1 MPSGDI
7 RVVDAVCNSQTAAW
21 CPPTC
26 ETRGRPLRVA
36 CADTGFGNRILN
48 WLAPAVYGRVLHRPI
63 VTFWA
68 TPKNTGGRRHFGMR
82 HYGELSALRELV
94 DMPYDLQFIEDWPVS
109 RRGAGVSSSKA
120 FGALTLKQS
129 DYVPVNSLNN
139 FPNSM
144 PGYGFFTPESAWEY
158 WQGWAKHRVWP
169 APNNCTSYAEFALAF
184 RAVFDDFRPR
194 IDLQNP
200 PPRSYL
206 AMHVREGDKRR
217 VSTDAAA
224 TVLRL
229 AQHVSQRTG
238 LSWLVISD
246 NETAAAE
253 VNAEMQRQGIAVLPP
268 RVPLSIS
275 TASPSPPISLRAV
288 VRDFFALSAA
298 AGVLLQTSPF
308 GGWIDS
314 SFSSTAAAVGDAPL
328 LLPARSAKG
337 GSMASLQALT
347 NASGLPLHSCFFKDQ
362 LEAFQQE
369 VEACRKR
376 PFKGPAR

>member
-1 MPSGDI
+1 MPG
-7 RVVDAVCNSQTAAW
+7 RLCCAGGPNDAPCST
-21 CPPTC
+21 T
-26 ETRGRPLRVA
+26 
-36 CADTGFGNRILN
+36 
-48 WLAPAVYGRVLHRPI
+48 
-63 VTFWA
+63 
-68 TPKNTGGRRHFGMR
+68 TGGTAGTVAWLRAAIDNDDLETVVWLLKRGAYHGQPPSFGA
-82 HYGELSALRELV
+82 SALK
-94 DMPYDLQFIEDWPVS
+94 
-109 RRGAGVSSSKA
+109 G
-120 FGALTLKQS
+120 
-129 DYVPVNSLNN
+129 
-139 FPNSM
+139 
-144 PGYGFFTPESAWEY
+144 
-158 WQGWAKHRVWP
+158 
-169 APNNCTSYAEFALAF
+169 
-184 RAVFDDFRPR
+184 
-194 IDLQNP
+194 
-200 PPRSYL
+200 
-206 AMHVREGDKRR
+206 EGDLEWPSSFECKG
-217 VSTDAAA
+217 AA